1 MFQNKVSKK
10 MYRVI
15 KKMKNGKSPGPGN
28 INLELI
34 KYGGRK
40 ALTMVTR
47 LINKILQGGSI
58 PQEIKTGYLIQ
69 IHKRGD
75 KRKCGNYRG
84 ISIMNPFM
92 KILGNLIKN
101 WIENHY
107 KGNEEQSSFTKGRST
122 VDHIF
127 TIRQILE
134 KCNMQQE
141 DISFIFYDLEK
152 AYDSVPRKLLWQALE
167 KANESQSVIQIIRNI
182 YSNNKCR
189 IKIRSN
195 LSDEF
200 CNIKGLLKGCPMS
213 PTLFKI
219 YIDTALKEW
228 SRKCKR
234 MGLQIGDNCYAHNL
248 LFADDQEV
256 ITGGV
261 EDANYI
267 GRKLEEEYEKWGL
280 KMNYGKTEY
289 LGTDHTEDLQVN
301 LNIIPTVKQFKY
313 LGSTVQ
319 DNGSSDLEI
328 EKKD

>member
-1 MFQNKVSKK
+1 M
-10 MYRVI
+10 
-15 KKMKNGKSPGPGN
+15 
-28 INLELI
+28 
-34 KYGGRK
+34 
-40 ALTMVTR
+40 
-47 LINKILQGGSI
+47 
-58 PQEIKTGYLIQ
+58 KTGYLIQ
-69 IHKRGD
+69 IHKKGD

-84 ISIMNPFM
+84 INIMNPFM
-92 KILGNLIKN
+92 KIVGILIKN

-107 KGNEEQSSFTKGRST
+107 NGNEQSGFTKGCST

-141 DISFIFYDLEK
+141 DISLIFYDLEK

-167 KANESQSVIQIIRNI
+167 KANVSQSVKQIIRNI

-200 CNIKGLLKGCPMS
+200 CNTKGLLQGCPML

-234 MGLQIGDNCYAHNL
+234 MGLQIGDSCFVHNL
-248 LFADDQEV
+248 LFADDHMV
-256 ITGGV
+256 ITRGV
-261 EDANYI
+261 EVANYI

-280 KMNYGKTEY
+280 KINYGKTE
-289 LGTDHTEDLQVN
+289 
-301 LNIIPTVKQFKY
+301 F
-313 LGSTVQ
+313 
-319 DNGSSDLEI
+319 
-328 EKKD
+328 